1 MFSVSPFY
9 LLTFYYL
16 TNCLCFLVQAA
27 LALVNAA
34 VKLVTHLASV
44 PSTAAQ
50 FRTVLLD
57 MPAEARQQLQVRH
70 IFVLQLFPS
79 YARLL
84 TLLSL
89 ENKLG

>member
-1 MFSVSPFY
+1 MSSVS
-9 LLTFYYL
+9 LLSFYYL
-16 TNCLCFLVQAA
+16 TNSLCFVVQAA

-57 MPAEARQQLQVRH
+57 MPAEARQQLQVSF
-70 IFVLQLFPS
+70 IFFLQLFTNTS
-79 YARLL
+79 
-84 TLLSL
+84 
-89 ENKLG
+89 EFEK

>member
-1 MFSVSPFY
+1 MM
-9 LLTFYYL
+9 
-16 TNCLCFLVQAA
+16 QAA

-57 MPAEARQQLQVRH
+57 MPAEVRQQLQVWH
-70 IFVLQLFPS
+70 ILFFQVVL
-79 YARLL
+79 
-84 TLLSL
+84 LLSL
-89 ENKLG
+89 K